1 MLLHIPRALGSSG
14 PYNLHPLTETVGM
27 RRNPMLRTLP
37 TITRLTQ
44 GARLQREH
52 QIYEDV

>member
-1 MLLHIPRALGSSG
+1 MLLHIPRALGSSA
-14 PYNLHPLTETVGM
+14 PYKLHPLTETVGM
-27 RRNPMLRTLP
+27 RRNPMLRTLR

-44 GARLQREH
+44 GPRLQREH